1 MCVYVCVHSRLCQ
14 IYGPVDSPHFR
25 GEVGEGKRGGTEEGY
40 SVFAVMNLGRIVT
53 ESHSSH
59 QLYGAVF
66 SFQFS
71 VFLLCIF

>member
-1 MCVYVCVHSRLCQ
+1 M
-14 IYGPVDSPHFR
+14 
-25 GEVGEGKRGGTEEGY
+25 GEGKRGGTEEGY
-40 SVFAVMNLGRIVT
+40 SVFAAMNLGRIVT

-71 VFLLCIF
+71 VFFLFCIFFNPFKVTLVM